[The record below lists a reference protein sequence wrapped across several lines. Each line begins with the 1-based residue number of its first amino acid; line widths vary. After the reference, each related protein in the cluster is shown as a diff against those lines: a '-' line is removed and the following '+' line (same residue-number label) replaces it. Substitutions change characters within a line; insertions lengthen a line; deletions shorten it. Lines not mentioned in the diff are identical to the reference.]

1 MDDIKST
8 RLQALEQSLINFLLG
23 KKDLETRMGI
33 SYRRIRTI
41 QIQLND
47 KNPKHLTFTI
57 QMGIFSAEFG
67 MLNGLKEKGSCYG
80 LERYIR
86 DWAERD
92 SIKTEMLELTSLNRG
107 GGNGMSN
114 VPNVRNLLR

>member
-1 MDDIKST
+1 MEDIKST
-8 RLQALEQSLINFLLG
+8 RIQALEQSLINFLMM
-23 KKDLETRMGI
+23 KRDLADKMGTG
-33 SYRRIRTI
+33 YRRVRTL

-57 QMGIFSAEFG
+57 QMGMFSAEFN
-67 MLNGLKEKGSCYG
+67 MMNGLKEKGSCFG

-92 SIKTEMLELTSLNRG
+92 SIRSEMLELTSINKG
-107 GGNGMSN
+107 GSGN
-114 VPNVRNLLR
+114 VLRTNVRNLVR